1 MKNRVIAGLMMV
13 ALLCGSGTVTFA
25 SLSAGPAMMHG
36 TRTGQGAI
44 HHACCPSIRPTSEFF
59 VASNE
64 PVTPCSEH
72 PCCAKRRPQGPAS
85 LPAVN
90 DGKGRELEIVKISIP
105 SMFASIHEAVIEG
118 THHQFSPSSSSR
130 STVLR
135 I

>member
-1 MKNRVIAGLMMV
+1 MVV

-25 SLSAGPAMMHG
+25 SLASGPAMMHA
-36 TRTGQGAI
+36 TSGQPPI
-44 HHACCPSIRPTSEFF
+44 HHACCPSIRPSSEFY

-72 PCCAKRRPQGPAS
+72 PCCAKRRPLGPAS

-90 DGKGRELEIVKISIP
+90 EGKGPDLEIASISVP
-105 SMFASIHEAVIEG
+105 LMFTRIHEAVLVS
-118 THHQFSPSSSSR
+118 THQEFSPPSSTR

>member
-1 MKNRVIAGLMMV
+1 MV
-13 ALLCGSGTVTFA
+13 ALLCASGTITFA
-25 SLSAGPAMMHG
+25 SLSSGPAMMHG

-44 HHACCPSIRPTSEFF
+44 HHACCPGLRPTSEFF
-59 VASNE
+59 VVSNE

-72 PCCAKRRPQGPAS
+72 PCCARRRPQGPAS

-90 DGKGRELEIVKISIP
+90 EGNGPELEIVKISVP
-105 SMFASIHEAVIEG
+105 LKFGSIHQAVIG
-118 THHQFSPSSSSR
+118 DAHHEISPPSSSR